1 MLSLLNKHGAK
12 YLVVGGLAFIFHAKP
27 RYTKDIDI
35 WVDPCSGNVERV
47 NAALS
52 EFGSPYVLNPE
63 KPQEILQ
70 LGVEPDRIDLLRD
83 LEALSFDEA
92 WSRRVEGLY
101 GDVDTHWIHL
111 DDLIRL
117 KEAIDHPRHQEDVR
131 VLRAV
136 KQLRGES
143 G

>member
-27 RYTKDIDI
+27 RYTKGIDI